1 MRVEQA
7 AEIPRNFP
15 LKVSK
20 TILEFS
26 WVEIAGQR
34 WLLPR
39 HASSTMG
46 NTEILTNN
54 EVEFSNY
61 RKFAADSTVTFAE
74 PESETP

>member
-1 MRVEQA
+1 MHR
-7 AEIPRNFP
+7 
-15 LKVSK
+15 
-20 TILEFS
+20 
-26 WVEIAGQR
+26 VEIAGQR